1 MYDLSYIKARN
12 DCAAKKAIKHREE
25 VLALDVEE
33 VRQHFGDGLAR
44 LVEQQRQQLI
54 GG

>member
-1 MYDLSYIKARN
+1 MYDLSYLKARN
-12 DCAAKKAIKHREE
+12 EHAAKKAAKHREDI
-25 VLALDVEE
+25 LALDVEE

-44 LVEQQRQQLI
+44 QVEQQRLQLI